1 MHHLSPMYPPGASTS
16 IDDYAQSGR
25 GSRGG
30 GGGAIL
36 KHFMGAVYKCGY
48 V

>member
-1 MHHLSPMYPPGASTS
+1 MGVGSITSYIASCFEGKCN
-16 IDDYAQSGR
+16 DYIHVSGMSSR

-36 KHFMGAVYKCGY
+36 KH
-48 V
+48 